1 MSNSAKKKSKIYY
14 DKWRKETTYSPALK
28 KNIKI
33 TKKGWRHIT
42 GAPGHKKRPFKDV
55 YRRLKLLPY
64 AKFIIKK
71 SSTIQSVR
79 NKNGIKYFALEA
91 VIPVKVNETKS
102 LRVVKVVIQEDKKGN
117 LIFLSI
123 MDKKN

>member
-1 MSNSAKKKSKIYY
+1 MSNSAKKKAKIYY

-33 TKKGWRHIT
+33 TLKGWRHIT
-42 GAPGHKKRPFKDV
+42 GDDQHKKRIFSDV
-55 YRRLKLLPY
+55 YRRLKLLPT

-71 SSTIQSVR
+71 SSTIQGVR
-79 NKNGIKYFALEA
+79 IKNDIKYFSLEA
-91 VIPVKVNETKS
+91 VLPIKTNNSKTLHIV
-102 LRVVKVVIQEDKKGN
+102 RVIIQEDKIGN
-117 LIFLSI
+117 LTFLSV